1 MTNKSEQVIVTVDT
15 HYLTEQSSERDQR
28 YVFSYTITIENQ
40 SEVPIK
46 LLSRYWLITD
56 ANDEKSTVVG
66 EGVIGEQPIIN
77 SGAKFTYT
85 SGCALKTPVGTMQG
99 HYQMIDNNN
108 APLKVNIPIFRLA
121 TPNILH

>member
-1 MTNKSEQVIVTVDT
+1 MSIKPEQVIVTVNT
-15 HYLTEQSSERDQR
+15 HYIAEQSSERDQR

-40 SEVPIK
+40 SDVPVK

-66 EGVIGEQPIIN
+66 EGVIGEQPVIQA
-77 SGAKFTYT
+77 GTQFTYT

-108 APLKVNIPIFRLA
+108 TPLKVDIPIFRLA

>member
-15 HYLTEQSSERDQR
+15 HYLEEQSSERDQR

-40 SEVPIK
+40 SEFPVK

-77 SGAKFTYT
+77 SGSSFTYT

-108 APLKVNIPIFRLA
+108 APLKVDIPIFRLA